1 MTVNNPRVFIVSIF
15 VSFLMLMVDVVY
27 AQQDEDVVVYSG
39 YFSREQ
45 NDGEMAQ
52 ITGKS
57 HYVKFF
63 ADNRFIRLYIPYPF
77 SKKVTS
83 EQIMKVFKVVDEK
96 YKTDAYVKDGFGIL
110 EEKIIAHID
119 SIRRV
124 NDEIMFDCGFSA
136 PCKIVFEND
145 LFKVIKKGIVK
156 DNVTLYYHVKEKE

>member
-1 MTVNNPRVFIVSIF
+1 MVVKNPKVFIVSL
-15 VSFLMLMVDVVY
+15 VLSFIMLMTDIVN
-27 AQQDEDVVVYSG
+27 AQQEKDVVVYSG

-45 NDGEMAQ
+45 NDGEMARV
-52 ITGKS
+52 TGKS

-63 ADNRFIRLYIPYPF
+63 ANNRFIRLYVPYPF
-77 SKKVTS
+77 SRKVTP
-83 EQIMKVFKVVDEK
+83 EQILKVFELVNEK

-136 PCKIVFEND
+136 PCKIVFED
-145 LFKVIKKGIVK
+145 GLFKVLKKGIVK
-156 DNVTLYYHVKEKE
+156 DNVTLYHHVKDTK